1 MSRDTSRRLHLLP
14 CFLSNTC
21 PLFSLYRRTCAQ
33 AFLLIFFSE
42 LGDKTFFIALLLAT
56 QQPRGTVFAGTF
68 GALAV
73 MSAISAALGRALHLA
88 DEALPPA
95 LHSDVP
101 WDDYAAV
108 ALLLFFGI
116 RTLLDAADADEAAE
130 EERDDAQ
137 TAVAGLASSQGGQQ
151 TAAVLASTFALVFAA
166 EWGDKSFLATI
177 ALSAA
182 SDPVGVTLGACGG
195 HATATALAVAGG
207 SLLGEYVSE
216 RVVSYVGGS
225 LFLLFALG
233 TALDI
238 ARSQ

>member
-1 MSRDTSRRLHLLP
+1 MCRHVLHQPACCTRSPCLHTHSPCTLP
-14 CFLSNTC
+14 
-21 PLFSLYRRTCAQ
+21 SLRYQ

-42 LGDKTFFIALLLAT
+42 LGDKTFFIALLLAL
-56 QQPRGTVFAGTF
+56 QQPKGTVFAGTF

-88 DEALPPA
+88 DEALPAA

-116 RTLLDAADADEAAE
+116 RTLAAAGGADEAAE
-130 EERDDAQ
+130 EERGDAQ
-137 TAVAGLASSQGGQQ
+137 TAVAGLASGGQ

-182 SDPVGVTLGACGG
+182 SDPVGVTLGACAG

-207 SLLGEYVSE
+207 SLLGGYVSE

-225 LFLLFALG
+225 LFILFAAA
-233 TALDI
+233 TAVDLVI
-238 ARSQ
+238 HSAG